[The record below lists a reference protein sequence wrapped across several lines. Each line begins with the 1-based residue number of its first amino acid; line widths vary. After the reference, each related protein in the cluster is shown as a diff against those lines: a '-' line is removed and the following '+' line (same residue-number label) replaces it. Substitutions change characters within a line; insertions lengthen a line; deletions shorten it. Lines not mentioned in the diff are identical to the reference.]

1 MILKIY
7 KNKSGFI
14 NNHHIGY
21 HYFLKINNNDNK
33 GILGTTLKSVIS
45 KYKDT
50 KNYMTLEDIAELYLE
65 ENTVQLYLELIDCKE
80 YNTFDELEFDYL
92 EELIWF

>member
-14 NNHHIGY
+14 NNNHIGN
-21 HYFLKINNNDNK
+21 HYFLKNNDYDNK
-33 GILGTTLKSVIS
+33 GIFDVSLKSVVS

-50 KNYMTLEDIAELYLE
+50 KNYMIL
-65 ENTVQLYLELIDCKE
+65 ENTVQLYLELINCKE
-80 YNTFDELEFDYL
+80 YNTLDELEFDYL

>member
-14 NNHHIGY
+14 NSNHIGN
-21 HYFLKINNNDNK
+21 HYFLKNTDNDNK
-33 GILGTTLKSVIS
+33 GIFDVSLKSVVS

-50 KNYMTLEDIAELYLE
+50 KNYMIL
-65 ENTVQLYLELIDCKE
+65 ENTVQLYLELINCKE
-80 YNTFDELEFDYL
+80 YNTLDELEFDYL

>member
-14 NNHHIGY
+14 NNNHIGI
-21 HYFLKINNNDNK
+21 HYFLKNNDYDNK
-33 GILGTTLKSVIS
+33 GIFDVSLKSVVS

-50 KNYMTLEDIAELYLE
+50 KNYMIL
-65 ENTVQLYLELIDCKE
+65 ENTVQLYLELINCKE
-80 YNTFDELEFDYL
+80 YNTLDELEFDYL
-92 EELIWF
+92 EELI

>member
-7 KNKSGFI
+7 KNKSTFI
-14 NNHHIGY
+14 NNNGN
-21 HYFLKINNNDNK
+21 HYFLKNNDYDNK
-33 GILGTTLKSVIS
+33 GIFDVSLKSVVS

-50 KNYMTLEDIAELYLE
+50 KNYMIL
-65 ENTVQLYLELIDCKE
+65 ENTVQLYLELINCKE
-80 YNTFDELEFDYL
+80 YNTLDELEFDYL